1 MNHYQDI
8 EVFAKKGEHPNRV
21 LARLYTQLHL
31 KLVET
36 QSTDIGVSFPRM
48 EKDPGN
54 LLRIHG
60 SRERL
65 ESLNKTGWWQ
75 QLAESIQCAHI
86 IPTPSGVSHWSIS
99 RVRSNMS
106 RSKLRRLQKRGS
118 INKEGVKEYRARMC
132 ADTMGQP
139 YVELLSG
146 SNGNI
151 YRRYLQF
158 GPSTNQQVSGAFDV
172 FGLSSQATVPWF

>member
-1 MNHYQDI
+1 MDHYQDI
-8 EVFAKKGEHPNRV
+8 EVFAKKGEHRNRV

-86 IPTPSGVSHWSIS
+86 LPTPSGVSHRSIS

-118 INKEGVKEYRARMC
+118 INKEGVKEYRPECARTRWPALCGM
-132 ADTMGQP
+132 
-139 YVELLSG
+139 LSG
-146 SNGNI
+146 SNGN
-151 YRRYLQF
+151 
-158 GPSTNQQVSGAFDV
+158 STGAICSLV
-172 FGLSSQATVPWF
+172 HPRINKSLEPLMCLV